1 MQPRT
6 RSAPLA
12 TLAMVIAFTIGL
24 VAIAAIL
31 AMPARAA
38 TITGVVRDR
47 DGKPVEYA
55 NVAVP
60 VARIGTVT
68 DSDGRFTLDVPDGPA
83 LLEITQIG
91 YEKAKRALVVSPALA
106 ALAIT
111 LSQAP
116 VPVAE
121 VVVAASS
128 FGKVGK
134 SEGATLRRLD
144 VVTTPGG
151 MADVF
156 QALRALPSINA
167 PDEGAALYV
176 RGGDPKE
183 TLIRLDGGE
192 IGHPYHYEGASGG
205 LFSAFDAYMLKSA
218 FFSSGGFSA
227 KYGGVLSGVLDIE
240 TQDPMNLRTIS
251 VGANI
256 VGGGVSGSWA
266 LIPDRLAIVGTVRAT
281 DVRLLNRLYP
291 ASDTYVQAPA
301 SGDGAGRLLYRYS
314 PTGRLALLYLGSGDR
329 ISVVSQRLNFEGT
342 FSQRSRN
349 QLAALQFQDAIAGRL
364 ALKGQISVQRYRTH
378 WTFGPSNVEN
388 REAHAQASLDAV
400 WDASARHELSF
411 GANGRRR
418 TDDLSG
424 AFPADSTDYAGGAP
438 VRFHNTRPTLEVP
451 GFYVE
456 DKARVWGPLY
466 ATFGARA
473 DYVSLANVWTS
484 DPRAALAWRLG
495 DHQTLRVA
503 TGRYHQPADAA
514 YLDPVYGNPQLRPL
528 TAEHVI
534 AGYEW
539 ATPELNVR
547 LEGYRKDY
555 RDLIT
560 QSATTFYSN
569 EGHGYARG
577 IDLFVRGRRGPLAGW
592 VSYGYQ
598 DSRRKEGNQSHEVP
612 SRYGV
617 PHSVTVV
624 AAYQLPSLW
633 QLGAR
638 MGYSSGRAYTPVVGA
653 TYDPVRDTWHP
664 IEGEQNSARLPDYRR
679 LDVRVMRLFSLPEL
693 GGVPPSSTCVFYVEA
708 MNVFGSANVLDY
720 VYNADYSQRR
730 ENLSYFSRHIV
741 VVGFGLTW

>member
-1 MQPRT
+1 MRPRD
-6 RSAPLA
+6 RMSRLAVKASAPP
-12 TLAMVIAFTIGL
+12 
-24 VAIAAIL
+24 IAAFLL
-31 AMPARAA
+31 ALSAVAAHAA
-38 TITGVVRDR
+38 TITGIVRDR

-55 NVAVP
+55 NIAVP
-60 VARIGTVT
+60 VARIGTV
-68 DSDGRFTLDVPDGPA
+68 SGADGRFSFEVPDGPA
-83 LLEITQIG
+83 VIEITQMG
-91 YEKAKRALVVSPALA
+91 YEKVKLALVVSAATP

-111 LSQAP
+111 LPEAP

-144 VVTTPGG
+144 VLTTPGG
-151 MADVF
+151 AADVF

-240 TQDPMNLRTIS
+240 TQDPMNLKTFS
-251 VGANI
+251 LGANI

-266 LIPDRLAIVGTVRAT
+266 LIPDRLSLVGTMRAS

-291 ASDTYVQAPA
+291 AADEYVQAPA

-314 PTGRLALLYLGSGDR
+314 PTGRLALLYLGSADR
-329 ISVVSQRLNFEGT
+329 ISVISQRLNFEGT

-349 QLAALQFQDAIAGRL
+349 QLLALQFQDAIAGRL
-364 ALKGQISVQRYRTH
+364 ALRGQMSVQRYRTR
-378 WTFGPSNVEN
+378 WSFGPSNVEE
-388 REAHAQASLDAV
+388 REAHAQANLDAV
-400 WDASARHELSF
+400 WDASDRHELSF
-411 GANGRRR
+411 GANVRRR
-418 TDDLSG
+418 EDDISG
-424 AFPADSTDYAGGAP
+424 AFPADSTDYSGGAP
-438 VRFHNTRPTLEVP
+438 VRFHDTRPTLDTP
-451 GFYVE
+451 GFYAE
-456 DKARVWGPLY
+456 DKVRVWGPLY
-466 ATFGARA
+466 ATLGARL
-473 DYVSLANVWTS
+473 DHVSLANVWTV

-503 TGRYHQPADAA
+503 TGRYHQPADAT
-514 YLDPVYGNPQLRPL
+514 YLDPIYGNPVLRPL
-528 TAEHVI
+528 AADHVI

-560 QSATTFYSN
+560 QSAATFYSN

-577 IDLFVRGRRGPLAGW
+577 IDCFVRGRRGPLSGW

-598 DSRRKEGNQSHEVP
+598 DSRRKEGDDPREVP

-617 PHSVTVV
+617 PHSVTLVC
-624 AAYQLPSLW
+624 AYQLPSMW
-633 QLGAR
+633 QLGTR
-638 MGYSSGRAYTPVVGA
+638 MGWSSGRAFTPIVGA
-653 TYDPVRDTWHP
+653 TYDAGRDTWHP
-664 IEGEQNSARLPDYRR
+664 IEGERHSARLPDYRR
-679 LDVRVMRLFSLPEL
+679 LDVRVMRLFSLPSL
-693 GGVPPSSTCVFYVEA
+693 GGMPPSSTCVLYVEA
-708 MNVFGSANVLDY
+708 MNVLGTGNVLDY
-720 VYNADYSQRR
+720 VYNEDYSERR
-730 ENLSYFSRHIV
+730 DNLSYFSRRIMV
-741 VVGFGLTW
+741 AGFGLTW